1 MSHPRCLQAG
11 RFRLTLD
18 RVRVM
23 GIVNATPDSFS
34 DAGRHSTAD
43 AAIAHC
49 ERLVREGADLLDI
62 GGESTHPDAPAVVAE
77 VEWGRIEPVLRA
89 ALGLG
94 VPVSVDTR
102 RPAVMRR
109 ALELGADMIND
120 VQALQA
126 EGALQVLAAHPSAA
140 VCLMHMRGEPATMRG
155 LARYDDVTAEVRAF
169 LQQRRDACL
178 QAGIEAGRLV
188 LDPGYGFAKTPA
200 HTLELLARQR
210 ELLALDCPLL
220 AGLSRKGTLGAIT
233 GRPVGERL
241 PASLAAALIAAQHGA
256 ALLRVH
262 DVAATVDVLK
272 VWQAVGEH
280 LRPA

>member
-1 MSHPRCLQAG
+1 MAGSPCLQAG

-18 RVRVM
+18 RVHVM

-34 DAGRHSTAD
+34 DAGRHATAS

-49 ERLVREGADLLDI
+49 EQLVREGADLLDI
-62 GGESTHPDAPAVVAE
+62 GGESTHPDAPPVDADE
-77 VEWGRIEPVLRA
+77 EWRRIEPVLRA
-89 ALGLG
+89 ALSLG

-109 ALELGADMIND
+109 ALDLGADMIND

-155 LARYDDVTAEVRAF
+155 LARYDDVMTEVKVF
-169 LQQRRDACL
+169 LEQRRDACL

-210 ELLALDCPLL
+210 ELLALGCPLL